1 MYKYYVYATDDSAS
15 TYNDREFNRAALLT
29 LQQFQDE
36 AANAGADAKVV
47 YLHWSADCKE
57 QNYERVKRRYEM
69 RNGEGGDTRPS
80 EFLKWVQKYV
90 DLNQACLE
98 LLYMVTDGQ
107 IPQREI
113 GRCQELLNKH
123 PVYFKRVVFHAIN
136 WNESAID
143 LSVASVVCAESACEI
158 YRNNQLCERV
168 NLTAAFDYD
177 NVTVDNFTERQYELL
192 AFVRHKFINAAPTD
206 KAVLV
211 EADKLKRLRRRL
223 MDDLRTPAA
232 FDNITTKDAFVTA
245 FKSTRFYQTLRDGDA
260 LGRERAVDAAIS
272 TAKADSRRRVYRAL
286 RQGPFSRVRVAP
298 HPRHAVLHGTV
309 QPAHGPTPSSR
320 VARRRVVR
328 CRDIDAIVRR
338 RPPAFCQGAAA
349 PVRRLCR
356 RPADHFAVV
365 RARRRE
371 RCARAPTR
379 PLLELWPP
387 RPCRLT
393 STRSCTITFRL
404 TNYIFGVVQQFP
416 SKEQFTEYVQ
426 LVKSEQNGRV
436 AVFPQNIAQNIA
448 AVHAAY
454 AQKTVNM
461 SVQQFLVLANKSV
474 NRRERIKMEIQD
486 SSDESADKLIAD
498 AEKRVGLKRV

>member
-36 AANAGADAKVV
+36 AANAGKDAKVV

-272 TAKADSRRRVYRAL
+272 TAK
-286 RQGPFSRVRVAP
+286 GPFCS
-298 HPRHAVLHGTV
+298 
-309 QPAHGPTPSSR
+309 
-320 VARRRVVR
+320 
-328 CRDIDAIVRR
+328 
-338 RPPAFCQGAAA
+338 GA
-349 PVRRLCR
+349 
-356 RPADHFAVV
+356 
-365 RARRRE
+365 
-371 RCARAPTR
+371 
-379 PLLELWPP
+379 
-387 RPCRLT
+387 
-393 STRSCTITFRL
+393 
-404 TNYIFGVVQQFP
+404 G
-416 SKEQFTEYVQ
+416 SKT
-426 LVKSEQNGRV
+426 
-436 AVFPQNIAQNIA
+436 
-448 AVHAAY
+448 
-454 AQKTVNM
+454 
-461 SVQQFLVLANKSV
+461 
-474 NRRERIKMEIQD
+474 
-486 SSDESADKLIAD
+486 
-498 AEKRVGLKRV
+498 